1 MEHVFRKDNSFIAVV
16 YWYPKDSLA
25 DLICVNELLIRE
37 YTWEGRLLIAVH
49 ECFHISQ
56 VRNYNNDQGYA
67 IW

>member
-1 MEHVFRKDNSFIAVV
+1 MFRRDNSFIAVV
-16 YWYPKDSLA
+16 YWDPKDSLA
-25 DLICVNELLIRE
+25 DFICVNELLIRE

>member
-1 MEHVFRKDNSFIAVV
+1 MFRRDNSFIAVV
-16 YWYPKDSLA
+16 YWDPKDSLA
-25 DLICVNELLIRE
+25 DLIRE